1 MKYEFFSIWRVSVL
15 AFFILHTSSFIL
27 APSASAQFL
36 VPASEPVPHPV
47 LNPLVASYALTSI
60 YTAPRDTVP
69 MRLALD
75 NSATTPGHKSVFLAA
90 ALSAVLPGLGE
101 YYVGDHIW
109 RGMIFTG
116 VEAGLWVGMIRWNQ
130 RGNDSTTAFHSF
142 SDAHFSTT
150 RYSNNLD
157 STIASLHLDSGII
170 LAHGNDIASIGR
182 AEAVLDSFY
191 SSNTFVAD
199 DYGHRLVDPSVDN
212 QQYYEMISK
221 YTQYIPGWDNIG
233 NWSEASFMR
242 ADLNYQ
248 YQVADYFLFGIILN
262 HVLSAIDAA
271 LLARDHNSP
280 LTLHGDLIQS
290 TLPNGSMAYIPTAF
304 VQYRF

>member
-1 MKYEFFSIWRVSVL
+1 ML
-15 AFFILHTSSFIL
+15 AFFIFHTSYFIL

-36 VPASEPVPHPV
+36 VPVRVLEHPV
-47 LNPLVASYALTSI
+47 SLNPLIESYALTSI
-60 YTAPRDTVP
+60 PTAPRDTVP
-69 MRLALD
+69 MRLAID
-75 NSATTPGHKSVFLAA
+75 NTSAHPGHKSVFIAA

-101 YYVGDHIW
+101 YYVGDNIW

-116 VEAGLWVGMIRWNQ
+116 VEAGLWVGMVRWNQ

-150 RYSNNLD
+150 RYSINLD

-170 LAHGNDIASIGR
+170 LAHGNNITSINH

-199 DYGHRLVDPSVDN
+199 DYGHRLVDPSIDN
-212 QQYYEMISK
+212 QQYYEMIYK
-221 YTQYIPGWDNIG
+221 YDQYFPGWDNATNYHTAAG
-233 NWSEASFMR
+233 MS
-242 ADLNYQ
+242 ADMNYQ
-248 YQVADYFLFGIILN
+248 YQVANYFLYGIILN
-262 HVLSAIDAA
+262 HVLSALDAA

-280 LTLHGDLIQS
+280 LTLHGDVIQS
-290 TLPNGSMAYIPTAF
+290 ALPNGSMAYIPTAF